1 MFKFLKRC
9 DIILLNK
16 YLYTLFLG
24 GDIAD
29 MRLGMGR
36 KKIRIGDVLIA
47 AGAITDEQLQEALA
61 KQKETGGMLGN
72 TLVDM
77 GFISQEIL
85 ITLLTQQLGI
95 DYIPLK
101 GAKIDEKVLR
111 LVPESMVTKYK
122 VIPIEID
129 PDNPNILK
137 LAMADPMDINAADD
151 ISLVT
156 NLQVEPML
164 AMEAEISDAIGKYY
178 GSAQAMEAAEMY
190 RQEQA
195 NILGDEEDEENNEE
209 VDNSPVVLLVK
220 QIIEGGVRQR
230 ASDIHIE
237 ALETGV
243 RVRYRIDGALKQ
255 VMSYDLSILAG
266 ITARIKIIGGM
277 DIAEKRKPQDGR
289 ITIMVD
295 RREFDVR
302 VSILPTVYGEKTV
315 MRLTSK
321 DGLTK
326 PKSALGFDTE
336 QEALFDDILSNPH
349 GIILVTGPTGSGK
362 STTLYTAL
370 SELNKEDVNIITVED
385 PVEANILGINQV
397 QVNNKADMTFAAA
410 LRSILRQDPDII
422 MIGEIRDGETASI
435 AVQAAITGHLVVST
449 LHTNSAASTIT
460 RLIDMGIESYI
471 AGDAVVGVIAQR
483 LVRRLC
489 TNCKVPRLVEDEERE
504 QLGIP
509 KDEEDV
515 VIYEPSGCPLC
526 NETGYSGRIGVY
538 EMMPVSRTLQTIIAS
553 GATADKIE
561 KQALKEGMLTLRM
574 GAAKHVVNGIT
585 SVAEMNKIVH
595 SSAAIAAEDVEL

>member
-1 MFKFLKRC
+1 
-9 DIILLNK
+9 
-16 YLYTLFLG
+16 
-24 GDIAD
+24 
-29 MRLGMGR
+29 MRLSVGR
-36 KKIRIGDVLIA
+36 KKIRIGDVLVA
-47 AGAITDEQLQEALA
+47 AGAITEEQLQEGLA
-61 KQKETGGMLGN
+61 KQKETGRKLGN
-72 TLVDM
+72 ALVDL
-77 GFISQEIL
+77 GFISNDML
-85 ITLLTQQLGI
+85 ITVLTTQLGI
-95 DYIPLK
+95 DYIELK
-101 GAKIDEKVLR
+101 GAKIEEKVIHM
-111 LVPESMVTKYK
+111 VPESMVTKYQA
-122 VIPIEID
+122 IPIEID

-137 LAMADPMDINAADD
+137 VAMADPMDIMAMDD
-151 ISLVT
+151 IGLVT

-164 AMEAEISDAIGKYY
+164 ASEEAIKSAIDKYY
-178 GSAQAMEAAEMY
+178 GSAQAMEAAEAY
-190 RQEQA
+190 RQEQQ
-195 NILGDEEDEENNEE
+195 NSLGGGDEEEGNEE
-209 VDNSPVVLLVK
+209 IDNSPIVLLVK

-237 ALETGV
+237 ALENSV

-302 VSILPTVYGEKTV
+302 VSILPTVFGEKTV

-326 PKSALGFDTE
+326 PKSALGFDAE
-336 QEALFDDILSNPH
+336 QEKVFDNILSNPH

-362 STTLYTAL
+362 STTLYTSL
-370 SELNKEDVNIITVED
+370 SELNTEDVNIITVED
-385 PVEANILGINQV
+385 PVEANINGINQV

-422 MIGEIRDGETASI
+422 MIGEIRDGETAGI

-489 TNCKVPRLVEDEERE
+489 TTCKQPRLVEDEERV
-504 QLGIP
+504 QLGVSA
-509 KDEEDV
+509 DEEDV
-515 VIYEPSGCPLC
+515 IIYEPQGCPLC
-526 NETGYSGRIGVY
+526 NDTGYSGRIGVY
-538 EMMPVSRTLQTIIAS
+538 EMMPVSRELQAVIAS
-553 GATADKIE
+553 GATADVIE
-561 KQALKEGMLTLRM
+561 KQALKEGMLTLKM
-574 GAAKHVVNGIT
+574 GAAKHVLDGIT
-585 SVAEMNKIVH
+585 SISEMNKIVH
-595 SSAAIAAEDVEL
+595 STVTVAEGVDMGEL

>member
-1 MFKFLKRC
+1 
-9 DIILLNK
+9 
-16 YLYTLFLG
+16 
-24 GDIAD
+24 
-29 MRLGMGR
+29 MRLSVGR
-36 KKIRIGDVLIA
+36 KKIRIGDVLVA
-47 AGAITDEQLQEALA
+47 AGAITEEQLQEGLA
-61 KQKETGGMLGN
+61 KQKETGRKLGN
-72 TLVDM
+72 ALVDL
-77 GFISQEIL
+77 GFISNDML
-85 ITLLTQQLGI
+85 ITVLTTQLGI
-95 DYIPLK
+95 DYIELK
-101 GAKIDEKVLR
+101 GAKIEDKVIHM
-111 LVPESMVTKYK
+111 VPESMVTKYQA
-122 VIPIEID
+122 IPIEVD

-137 LAMADPMDINAADD
+137 VAMADPMDIMAMDD
-151 ISLVT
+151 IGLVT

-164 AMEAEISDAIGKYY
+164 ASEEGIKNAIDKYY
-178 GSAQAMEAAEMY
+178 GSAQAMEAAEAY
-190 RQEQA
+190 RQEQQSA
-195 NILGDEEDEENNEE
+195 LGGDDEDGSNDEI
-209 VDNSPVVLLVK
+209 DNSPIVLLVK

-237 ALETGV
+237 ALENSV

-302 VSILPTVYGEKTV
+302 VSILPTVFGEKTV

-326 PKSALGFDTE
+326 PKSALGFDAE
-336 QEALFDDILSNPH
+336 QEKVFDNILSNPH

-362 STTLYTAL
+362 STTLYTSL
-370 SELNKEDVNIITVED
+370 SELNTEDVNIITVED
-385 PVEANILGINQV
+385 PVEANINGINQV

-422 MIGEIRDGETASI
+422 MIGEIRDGETAGI

-489 TNCKVPRLVEDEERE
+489 TTCKQPRLVEDEERV
-504 QLGIP
+504 QLGISA
-509 KDEEDV
+509 DEEDV
-515 VIYEPSGCPLC
+515 IIYEPQGCPLC
-526 NETGYSGRIGVY
+526 NDTGYAGRIGVY
-538 EMMPVSRTLQTIIAS
+538 EMMPVSRELQAVIAS
-553 GATADKIE
+553 GATADVIE
-561 KQALKEGMLTLRM
+561 KQALKEGMLTLKM
-574 GAAKHVVNGIT
+574 GAAKHVLDGIT
-585 SVAEMNKIVH
+585 SIAEMNKIVH
-595 SSAAIAAEDVEL
+595 STVTVAGGVDMGEL

>member
-1 MFKFLKRC
+1 
-9 DIILLNK
+9 
-16 YLYTLFLG
+16 
-24 GDIAD
+24 
-29 MRLGMGR
+29 MRLSVGR
-36 KKIRIGDVLIA
+36 KKIRIGDVLVA
-47 AGAITDEQLQEALA
+47 AGAITEEQLQEGLA
-61 KQKETGGMLGN
+61 KQKETGRKLGN
-72 TLVDM
+72 ALVDL
-77 GFISQEIL
+77 GFISNDML
-85 ITLLTQQLGI
+85 ITVLTTQLGI
-95 DYIPLK
+95 DYIELK
-101 GAKIDEKVLR
+101 GAKIEEKVIHM
-111 LVPESMVTKYK
+111 VPESMVTKYQA
-122 VIPIEID
+122 IPIEVD

-137 LAMADPMDINAADD
+137 VAMADPMDIMAMDD
-151 ISLVT
+151 IGLVT

-164 AMEAEISDAIGKYY
+164 ASEEGIKNAIDKYY
-178 GSAQAMEAAEMY
+178 GSAQAMEAAEAY
-190 RQEQA
+190 RQEQQSA
-195 NILGDEEDEENNEE
+195 LGGDDEDNSNDE
-209 VDNSPVVLLVK
+209 VDNSPIVLLVK

-237 ALETGV
+237 ALENSV

-302 VSILPTVYGEKTV
+302 VSILPTVFGEKTV

-326 PKSALGFDTE
+326 PKSALGFDAE
-336 QEALFDDILSNPH
+336 QEKVFDNILSNPH

-362 STTLYTAL
+362 STTLYTSL
-370 SELNKEDVNIITVED
+370 SELNTEDVNIITVED
-385 PVEANILGINQV
+385 PVEANINGINQV

-422 MIGEIRDGETASI
+422 MIGEIRDGETAGI

-489 TNCKVPRLVEDEERE
+489 TTCKQPRLVEDEERA
-504 QLGIP
+504 QLGISA
-509 KDEEDV
+509 DEEDV
-515 VIYEPSGCPLC
+515 IIYEPQGCPLC
-526 NETGYSGRIGVY
+526 NDTGYAGRIGVY
-538 EMMPVSRTLQTIIAS
+538 EMMPVSRELQAVIAS
-553 GATADKIE
+553 GATADVIE
-561 KQALKEGMLTLRM
+561 KQALKEGMLTLKM
-574 GAAKHVVNGIT
+574 GAAKHVLDGIT
-585 SVAEMNKIVH
+585 SIAEMNKIVH
-595 SSAAIAAEDVEL
+595 STVTVAEGVDMGEL

>member
-1 MFKFLKRC
+1 
-9 DIILLNK
+9 
-16 YLYTLFLG
+16 
-24 GDIAD
+24 
-29 MRLGMGR
+29 MRLSVGR
-36 KKIRIGDVLIA
+36 KKIRIGDVLVA
-47 AGAITDEQLQEALA
+47 AGAITEEQLQEGLA
-61 KQKETGGMLGN
+61 KQKETGRKLGN
-72 TLVDM
+72 ALVDL
-77 GFISQEIL
+77 GFISNDML
-85 ITLLTQQLGI
+85 ITVLTTQLGI
-95 DYIPLK
+95 DYIELK
-101 GAKIDEKVLR
+101 GAKIEEKVIHM
-111 LVPESMVTKYK
+111 VPENMVTKYQA
-122 VIPIEID
+122 IPIEID

-137 LAMADPMDINAADD
+137 VAMADPMDIMAMDD
-151 ISLVT
+151 IGLVT

-164 AMEAEISDAIGKYY
+164 ASEEGIRNAIDKYY
-178 GSAQAMEAAEMY
+178 GSAQAMEAAEAY
-190 RQEQA
+190 RQEQQ
-195 NILGDEEDEENNEE
+195 NVLGGSDEEEGNEE
-209 VDNSPVVLLVK
+209 IDNSPIVLLVK

-237 ALETGV
+237 ALENSV

-302 VSILPTVYGEKTV
+302 VSILPTVFGEKTV

-326 PKSALGFDTE
+326 PKSALGFDAE
-336 QEALFDDILSNPH
+336 QEKVFDNILSNPH

-362 STTLYTAL
+362 STTLYTSL
-370 SELNKEDVNIITVED
+370 SELNTEDVNIITVED
-385 PVEANILGINQV
+385 PVEANINGINQV

-422 MIGEIRDGETASI
+422 MIGEIRDGETAGI

-489 TNCKVPRLVEDEERE
+489 TTCKQPRLVEDDERV
-504 QLGIP
+504 QLGVP
-509 KDEEDV
+509 ADEEDV
-515 VIYEPSGCPLC
+515 IIYEPQGCPLC
-526 NETGYSGRIGVY
+526 NDTGYSGRIGVY
-538 EMMPVSRTLQTIIAS
+538 EMMPVSRELQAVIAS
-553 GATADKIE
+553 GATADVIE
-561 KQALKEGMLTLRM
+561 KQALKEGMLTLKM
-574 GAAKHVVNGIT
+574 GAAKHVLDGIT
-585 SVAEMNKIVH
+585 SIAEMNKIVH
-595 SSAAIAAEDVEL
+595 STVTVAEGVDMGEL

>member
-1 MFKFLKRC
+1 
-9 DIILLNK
+9 
-16 YLYTLFLG
+16 
-24 GDIAD
+24 
-29 MRLGMGR
+29 MRLSVGR
-36 KKIRIGDVLIA
+36 KKIRIGDVLVA
-47 AGAITDEQLQEALA
+47 AGAITEEQLQEGLA
-61 KQKETGGMLGN
+61 KQKETGRKLGN
-72 TLVDM
+72 ALVDL
-77 GFISQEIL
+77 GFISNDML
-85 ITLLTQQLGI
+85 ITVLTTQLGI
-95 DYIPLK
+95 DYIELK
-101 GAKIDEKVLR
+101 GAKIEEKVIHM
-111 LVPESMVTKYK
+111 VPENMVTKYQA
-122 VIPIEID
+122 IPIEID

-137 LAMADPMDINAADD
+137 VAMADPMDIMAMDD
-151 ISLVT
+151 IGLVT

-164 AMEAEISDAIGKYY
+164 ASEEGIRNAIDKYY
-178 GSAQAMEAAEMY
+178 GSAQAMEAAEAY
-190 RQEQA
+190 RQEQQ
-195 NILGDEEDEENNEE
+195 NVLGGGDEEEGNEE
-209 VDNSPVVLLVK
+209 IDNSPIVLLVK

-237 ALETGV
+237 ALENSV

-302 VSILPTVYGEKTV
+302 VSILPTVFGEKTV

-326 PKSALGFDTE
+326 PKSALGFDAE
-336 QEALFDDILSNPH
+336 QEKVFDNILSNPH

-362 STTLYTAL
+362 STTLYTSL
-370 SELNKEDVNIITVED
+370 SELNTEDVNIITVED
-385 PVEANILGINQV
+385 PVEANINGINQV

-422 MIGEIRDGETASI
+422 MIGEIRDGETAGI
-435 AVQAAITGHLVVST
+435 AVQAAITGPLVVST

-489 TNCKVPRLVEDEERE
+489 TTCKQPRLVEDDERV
-504 QLGIP
+504 QLGVP
-509 KDEEDV
+509 ADEEDV
-515 VIYEPSGCPLC
+515 IIYEPQGCPLC
-526 NETGYSGRIGVY
+526 NDTGYSGRIGVY
-538 EMMPVSRTLQTIIAS
+538 EMMPVSRELQAVIAS
-553 GATADKIE
+553 GATADVIE
-561 KQALKEGMLTLRM
+561 KQALKEGMLTLKM
-574 GAAKHVVNGIT
+574 GAAKHVLDGIT
-585 SVAEMNKIVH
+585 SIAEMNKIVH
-595 SSAAIAAEDVEL
+595 STVTVAEGVDMGEL

>member
-1 MFKFLKRC
+1 
-9 DIILLNK
+9 
-16 YLYTLFLG
+16 
-24 GDIAD
+24 
-29 MRLGMGR
+29 MRLSVGR
-36 KKIRIGDVLIA
+36 KKIRIGDVLVA
-47 AGAITDEQLQEALA
+47 AGAITEEQLQEGLA
-61 KQKETGGMLGN
+61 KQKETGRKLGN
-72 TLVDM
+72 ALVDL
-77 GFISQEIL
+77 GFISNDML
-85 ITLLTQQLGI
+85 ITVLTTQLGI
-95 DYIPLK
+95 DYIELK
-101 GAKIDEKVLR
+101 GAKIEEKVIHM
-111 LVPESMVTKYK
+111 VPENMVTKYQA
-122 VIPIEID
+122 IPIEID

-137 LAMADPMDINAADD
+137 VAMADPMDIMAMDD
-151 ISLVT
+151 IGLVT

-164 AMEAEISDAIGKYY
+164 ASEEGIRNAIDKYY
-178 GSAQAMEAAEMY
+178 GSTQAMEAAEAY
-190 RQEQA
+190 RQEQQ
-195 NILGDEEDEENNEE
+195 NVLGGGDEEEGNEE
-209 VDNSPVVLLVK
+209 IDNSPIVLLVK

-237 ALETGV
+237 ALENSV

-302 VSILPTVYGEKTV
+302 VSILPTVFGEKTV

-326 PKSALGFDTE
+326 PKSALGFDAE
-336 QEALFDDILSNPH
+336 QEKVFDNILSNPH

-362 STTLYTAL
+362 STTLYTSL
-370 SELNKEDVNIITVED
+370 SELNTEDVNIITVED
-385 PVEANILGINQV
+385 PVEANINGINQV

-422 MIGEIRDGETASI
+422 MIGEIRDGETAGI

-489 TNCKVPRLVEDEERE
+489 TTCKQPRLVEDDERV
-504 QLGIP
+504 QLGVP
-509 KDEEDV
+509 ADEEDV
-515 VIYEPSGCPLC
+515 IIYEPQGCPLC
-526 NETGYSGRIGVY
+526 NDTGYSGRIGVY
-538 EMMPVSRTLQTIIAS
+538 EMMPVSRELQAVIAS
-553 GATADKIE
+553 GATADVIE
-561 KQALKEGMLTLRM
+561 KQALKEGMLTLKM
-574 GAAKHVVNGIT
+574 GAAKHVLDGIT
-585 SVAEMNKIVH
+585 SIAEMNKIVH
-595 SSAAIAAEDVEL
+595 STVTVAEGVDMGEL

>member
-1 MFKFLKRC
+1 
-9 DIILLNK
+9 
-16 YLYTLFLG
+16 
-24 GDIAD
+24 
-29 MRLGMGR
+29 MRLSVGR
-36 KKIRIGDVLIA
+36 KKIRIGDVLVA
-47 AGAITDEQLQEALA
+47 AGAITEEQLQEGLA
-61 KQKETGGMLGN
+61 KQKETGRKLGN
-72 TLVDM
+72 ALVDL
-77 GFISQEIL
+77 GFISNDML
-85 ITLLTQQLGI
+85 ITVLTTQLGI
-95 DYIPLK
+95 DYIELK
-101 GAKIDEKVLR
+101 GAKIEEKVIHM
-111 LVPESMVTKYK
+111 VPENMVTKYQA
-122 VIPIEID
+122 IPIEID

-137 LAMADPMDINAADD
+137 VAMADPMDIMAMDD
-151 ISLVT
+151 IGLVT

-164 AMEAEISDAIGKYY
+164 ASEEGIRNAIDKYY
-178 GSAQAMEAAEMY
+178 GSAQAMEAAEAY
-190 RQEQA
+190 RQEQQ
-195 NILGDEEDEENNEE
+195 NVLGGGDEEEGNEE
-209 VDNSPVVLLVK
+209 IDNSPIVLLVK

-237 ALETGV
+237 ALENSV

-302 VSILPTVYGEKTV
+302 VSILPTVFGEKTV

-326 PKSALGFDTE
+326 PKSALGFDAE
-336 QEALFDDILSNPH
+336 QEKVFDNILSNPH

-362 STTLYTAL
+362 STTLYTSL
-370 SELNKEDVNIITVED
+370 SELNTEDVNIITVED
-385 PVEANILGINQV
+385 PVEANINGINQV

-422 MIGEIRDGETASI
+422 MIGEIRDGETAGI

-489 TNCKVPRLVEDEERE
+489 TTCKQPRLVEDDERV
-504 QLGIP
+504 QLGVP
-509 KDEEDV
+509 ADEEDV
-515 VIYEPSGCPLC
+515 IIYEPQGCPLC
-526 NETGYSGRIGVY
+526 NDTGYSGRIGVY
-538 EMMPVSRTLQTIIAS
+538 EMMPVSRELQAVIAS
-553 GATADKIE
+553 GATADVIE
-561 KQALKEGMLTLRM
+561 KQALKEGMLTLKM
-574 GAAKHVVNGIT
+574 GAAKHVLDGIT
-585 SVAEMNKIVH
+585 SIAEMNKIVH
-595 SSAAIAAEDVEL
+595 STVTVTEGVDMGEL

>member
-1 MFKFLKRC
+1 
-9 DIILLNK
+9 
-16 YLYTLFLG
+16 
-24 GDIAD
+24 
-29 MRLGMGR
+29 MRLSVGR
-36 KKIRIGDVLIA
+36 KKIRIGDVLVA
-47 AGAITDEQLQEALA
+47 AGAITEEQLQEGLA
-61 KQKETGGMLGN
+61 KQKETGRKLGN
-72 TLVDM
+72 ALVDL
-77 GFISQEIL
+77 GFISNDML
-85 ITLLTQQLGI
+85 ITVLTTQLGI
-95 DYIPLK
+95 DYIELK
-101 GAKIDEKVLR
+101 GAKIEEKVIHM
-111 LVPESMVTKYK
+111 VPENMVTKYQA
-122 VIPIEID
+122 IPIEID

-137 LAMADPMDINAADD
+137 VAMADPMDIMAMDD
-151 ISLVT
+151 IGLVT

-164 AMEAEISDAIGKYY
+164 ASEEGIRNAIDKYY
-178 GSAQAMEAAEMY
+178 GSAQAMEAAEAY
-190 RQEQA
+190 RQEQQ
-195 NILGDEEDEENNEE
+195 NVLGGGDEEEGNEE
-209 VDNSPVVLLVK
+209 IDNSPIVLLVK

-237 ALETGV
+237 ALENSV

-302 VSILPTVYGEKTV
+302 VSILPTVFGEKTV

-326 PKSALGFDTE
+326 PKSALGFDAE
-336 QEALFDDILSNPH
+336 QEKVFDNILSNPH

-362 STTLYTAL
+362 STTLYTSL
-370 SELNKEDVNIITVED
+370 SELNTEDVNIITVED
-385 PVEANILGINQV
+385 PVEANINGINQV

-422 MIGEIRDGETASI
+422 MIGEIRDGETAGI

-489 TNCKVPRLVEDEERE
+489 TTCKQPRLVEDDERV
-504 QLGIP
+504 QLGVP
-509 KDEEDV
+509 ANEEDV
-515 VIYEPSGCPLC
+515 IIYEPQGCPLC
-526 NETGYSGRIGVY
+526 NDTGYSGRIGVY
-538 EMMPVSRTLQTIIAS
+538 EMMPVSRELQAVIAS
-553 GATADKIE
+553 GATADVIE
-561 KQALKEGMLTLRM
+561 KQALKEGMLTLKM
-574 GAAKHVVNGIT
+574 GAAKHVLDGIT
-585 SVAEMNKIVH
+585 SIAEMNKIVH
-595 SSAAIAAEDVEL
+595 STVTVAEGVDMGEL

>member
-1 MFKFLKRC
+1 
-9 DIILLNK
+9 
-16 YLYTLFLG
+16 
-24 GDIAD
+24 
-29 MRLGMGR
+29 MRLSVGR
-36 KKIRIGDVLIA
+36 KKIRIGDVLVA
-47 AGAITDEQLQEALA
+47 AGAITEEQLQEGLA
-61 KQKETGGMLGN
+61 KQKETGRKLGN
-72 TLVDM
+72 ALVDL
-77 GFISQEIL
+77 GFISNDML
-85 ITLLTQQLGI
+85 ITVLTTQLGI
-95 DYIPLK
+95 DYIELK
-101 GAKIDEKVLR
+101 GAKIEEKVIHM
-111 LVPESMVTKYK
+111 VPENMVTKYQA
-122 VIPIEID
+122 IPIEID

-137 LAMADPMDINAADD
+137 VAMADPMDIMAMDD
-151 ISLVT
+151 IGLVT

-164 AMEAEISDAIGKYY
+164 ASEEGIRNAIDKYY
-178 GSAQAMEAAEMY
+178 GSAQAMEAAEAY
-190 RQEQA
+190 RQEQQ
-195 NILGDEEDEENNEE
+195 NVLGGGDEEEGNEE
-209 VDNSPVVLLVK
+209 IDNSPIVLLVK

-237 ALETGV
+237 ALENSV

-302 VSILPTVYGEKTV
+302 VSILPTVFGEKTV

-336 QEALFDDILSNPH
+336 QEKVFDNILSNPH

-362 STTLYTAL
+362 STTLYTSL
-370 SELNKEDVNIITVED
+370 SELNTEDVNIITVED
-385 PVEANILGINQV
+385 PVEANINGINQV

-422 MIGEIRDGETASI
+422 MIGEIRDGETAGI

-489 TNCKVPRLVEDEERE
+489 TTCKQPRLVEDDERV
-504 QLGIP
+504 QLGVP
-509 KDEEDV
+509 ADEEDV
-515 VIYEPSGCPLC
+515 IIYEPQGCPLC
-526 NETGYSGRIGVY
+526 NDTGYSGRIGVY
-538 EMMPVSRTLQTIIAS
+538 EMMPVSRELQAVIAS
-553 GATADKIE
+553 GATADVIE
-561 KQALKEGMLTLRM
+561 KQALKEGMLTLKM
-574 GAAKHVVNGIT
+574 GAAKHVLDGIT
-585 SVAEMNKIVH
+585 SIAEMNKIVH
-595 SSAAIAAEDVEL
+595 STVTVAEGVDMGEL

>member
-1 MFKFLKRC
+1 
-9 DIILLNK
+9 
-16 YLYTLFLG
+16 
-24 GDIAD
+24 
-29 MRLGMGR
+29 MRLSVGR
-36 KKIRIGDVLIA
+36 KKIRIGDVLVA
-47 AGAITDEQLQEALA
+47 AGAITEEQLQEGLA
-61 KQKETGGMLGN
+61 KQKETGRKLGN
-72 TLVDM
+72 ALVDL
-77 GFISQEIL
+77 GFISNDML
-85 ITLLTQQLGI
+85 ITVLTTQLGI
-95 DYIPLK
+95 DYIELK
-101 GAKIDEKVLR
+101 GAKIEEKVIHM
-111 LVPESMVTKYK
+111 VPENMVTKYQA
-122 VIPIEID
+122 IPIEID

-137 LAMADPMDINAADD
+137 VAMADPMDIMAMDD
-151 ISLVT
+151 IGLVT

-164 AMEAEISDAIGKYY
+164 ASEEGIKNAIDKYY
-178 GSAQAMEAAEMY
+178 GSAQAMEAAEAY
-190 RQEQA
+190 RQEQQ
-195 NILGDEEDEENNEE
+195 NVLGGGDEEEGNEE
-209 VDNSPVVLLVK
+209 IDNSPIVLLVK

-237 ALETGV
+237 ALENSV

-302 VSILPTVYGEKTV
+302 VSILPTVFGEKTV

-326 PKSALGFDTE
+326 PKSALGFDAE
-336 QEALFDDILSNPH
+336 QEKVFDNILSNPH
-349 GIILVTGPTGSGK
+349 GIILVTGPTGAGK
-362 STTLYTAL
+362 STTLYTSL
-370 SELNKEDVNIITVED
+370 SELNTEDVNIITVED
-385 PVEANILGINQV
+385 PVEANINGINQV

-422 MIGEIRDGETASI
+422 MIGEIRDGETAGI

-489 TNCKVPRLVEDEERE
+489 TTCKQPRLVEDEERV
-504 QLGIP
+504 QLGVP
-509 KDEEDV
+509 ADEEDV
-515 VIYEPSGCPLC
+515 IIYEPQGCPLC
-526 NETGYSGRIGVY
+526 NDTGYSGRIGVY
-538 EMMPVSRTLQTIIAS
+538 EMMPVSRALQAVIAS
-553 GATADKIE
+553 GATADVIE
-561 KQALKEGMLTLRM
+561 KQALKEGMLTLKM
-574 GAAKHVVNGIT
+574 GAAKHVLDGIT
-585 SVAEMNKIVH
+585 SIAEMNKIVH
-595 SSAAIAAEDVEL
+595 STVTVAEGVDMGEL

>member
-1 MFKFLKRC
+1 
-9 DIILLNK
+9 
-16 YLYTLFLG
+16 
-24 GDIAD
+24 
-29 MRLGMGR
+29 MRLNVGR
-36 KKIRIGDVLIA
+36 KKIRIGDVLVA
-47 AGAITDEQLQEALA
+47 AGAITEEQLQEGLA
-61 KQKETGGMLGN
+61 KQKETGRKLGN
-72 TLVDM
+72 ALVDL
-77 GFISQEIL
+77 GFISNDML
-85 ITLLTQQLGI
+85 ITVLTTQLGI
-95 DYIPLK
+95 DYIELK
-101 GAKIDEKVLR
+101 GAKIEEKVIHM
-111 LVPESMVTKYK
+111 VPESMVTKYQA
-122 VIPIEID
+122 IPIEID

-137 LAMADPMDINAADD
+137 VAMADPMDIMAMDD
-151 ISLVT
+151 IGLVT
-156 NLQVEPML
+156 SLQVEPML
-164 AMEAEISDAIGKYY
+164 ASEEGIKNAIDKYY
-178 GSAQAMEAAEMY
+178 GSAQAMEAAEAY
-190 RQEQA
+190 RQEQQSA
-195 NILGDEEDEENNEE
+195 LGGDDEDGNNDEI
-209 VDNSPVVLLVK
+209 DNSPIVLLVK

-237 ALETGV
+237 ALENSV

-302 VSILPTVYGEKTV
+302 VSILPTVFGEKTV

-326 PKSALGFDTE
+326 PKSALGFDAE
-336 QEALFDDILSNPH
+336 QEKVFDNILSNPH

-362 STTLYTAL
+362 STTLYTSL
-370 SELNKEDVNIITVED
+370 SELNTEDVNIITVED
-385 PVEANILGINQV
+385 PVEANINGINQV

-422 MIGEIRDGETASI
+422 MIGEIRDGETAGI

-489 TNCKVPRLVEDEERE
+489 TTCKQPRLVEDEERA
-504 QLGIP
+504 QLGVSA
-509 KDEEDV
+509 DEEDV
-515 VIYEPSGCPLC
+515 IIYEPQGCPLC
-526 NETGYSGRIGVY
+526 NDTGYAGRIGVY
-538 EMMPVSRTLQTIIAS
+538 EMMPVSRALQAVIAS
-553 GATADKIE
+553 GATADVIE
-561 KQALKEGMLTLRM
+561 KQALKEGMLTLKM
-574 GAAKHVVNGIT
+574 GAAKHVLDGIT
-585 SVAEMNKIVH
+585 SIAEMNKIVH
-595 SSAAIAAEDVEL
+595 STVTVAEGVDMG

>member
-1 MFKFLKRC
+1 
-9 DIILLNK
+9 
-16 YLYTLFLG
+16 
-24 GDIAD
+24 
-29 MRLGMGR
+29 MRLSVGR
-36 KKIRIGDVLIA
+36 KKIRIGDVLVA
-47 AGAITDEQLQEALA
+47 AGAITEEQLQEGLA
-61 KQKETGGMLGN
+61 KQKETGRKLGN
-72 TLVDM
+72 ALVDL
-77 GFISQEIL
+77 GFISNDML
-85 ITLLTQQLGI
+85 ITVLTTQLGI
-95 DYIPLK
+95 DYIELK
-101 GAKIDEKVLR
+101 GAKIEEKVIHM
-111 LVPESMVTKYK
+111 VPENMVTKYQA
-122 VIPIEID
+122 IPIEID

-137 LAMADPMDINAADD
+137 VAMADPMDIMAMDD
-151 ISLVT
+151 IGLVT

-164 AMEAEISDAIGKYY
+164 ASEEGIRNAIDKYY
-178 GSAQAMEAAEMY
+178 GSAQAMEAAEAY
-190 RQEQA
+190 RQEQQ
-195 NILGDEEDEENNEE
+195 NVLGGGDEEEGNEE
-209 VDNSPVVLLVK
+209 IDNSPIVLLVK

-237 ALETGV
+237 ALENSV

-302 VSILPTVYGEKTV
+302 VSILPTVFGEKTV

-326 PKSALGFDTE
+326 PKSALGFDAE
-336 QEALFDDILSNPH
+336 QEKVFDNILSNPH

-362 STTLYTAL
+362 STTLYTSL
-370 SELNKEDVNIITVED
+370 SELNTEDVNIITVED
-385 PVEANILGINQV
+385 PVEANINGINQV
-397 QVNNKADMTFAAA
+397 QVNNKAAMTFAAA

-422 MIGEIRDGETASI
+422 MIGEIRDGETAGI

-489 TNCKVPRLVEDEERE
+489 TTCKQPRLVEDDERV
-504 QLGIP
+504 QLGVP
-509 KDEEDV
+509 ADEEDV
-515 VIYEPSGCPLC
+515 IIYEPQGCPLC
-526 NETGYSGRIGVY
+526 NDTGYSGRIGVY
-538 EMMPVSRTLQTIIAS
+538 EMMPVSRALQAVIAS
-553 GATADKIE
+553 GATADVIE
-561 KQALKEGMLTLRM
+561 KQALKEGMLTLKM
-574 GAAKHVVNGIT
+574 GAAKHVLDGIT
-585 SVAEMNKIVH
+585 SIAEMNKIVH
-595 SSAAIAAEDVEL
+595 STVTVAEGVDMGEL

>member
-1 MFKFLKRC
+1 
-9 DIILLNK
+9 
-16 YLYTLFLG
+16 
-24 GDIAD
+24 
-29 MRLGMGR
+29 MRLSVGR
-36 KKIRIGDVLIA
+36 KKIRIGDVLVA
-47 AGAITDEQLQEALA
+47 AGAITEEQLQEGLA
-61 KQKETGGMLGN
+61 KQEETGRKLGKA
-72 TLVDM
+72 LVDL
-77 GFISQEIL
+77 GFISNDML
-85 ITLLTQQLGI
+85 ITVLTTQLGI
-95 DYIPLK
+95 DYIELK
-101 GAKIDEKVLR
+101 GAKIEDKVIHM
-111 LVPESMVTKYK
+111 VPESMVTKYQA
-122 VIPIEID
+122 IPIEVD

-137 LAMADPMDINAADD
+137 VAMADPMDIMAMDD
-151 ISLVT
+151 IGLVT

-164 AMEAEISDAIGKYY
+164 ASEEGIKNAIDKYY
-178 GSAQAMEAAEMY
+178 GSAQAMEAAEAY
-190 RQEQA
+190 RQEQQSA
-195 NILGDEEDEENNEE
+195 LGGDDEDGSNDEI
-209 VDNSPVVLLVK
+209 DNSPIVLLVK

-237 ALETGV
+237 ALENSV

-302 VSILPTVYGEKTV
+302 VSILPTVFGEKTV

-326 PKSALGFDTE
+326 PKSALGFDAE
-336 QEALFDDILSNPH
+336 QEKVFDNILSNPH

-362 STTLYTAL
+362 STTLYTSL
-370 SELNKEDVNIITVED
+370 SELNTEDVNIITVED
-385 PVEANILGINQV
+385 PVEANINGINQV

-422 MIGEIRDGETASI
+422 MIGEIRDGETAGI

-489 TNCKVPRLVEDEERE
+489 TTCKQPRLVEDEERV
-504 QLGIP
+504 QLGISA
-509 KDEEDV
+509 DEEDV
-515 VIYEPSGCPLC
+515 IIYEPQGCPLC
-526 NETGYSGRIGVY
+526 NDTGYAGRIGVY
-538 EMMPVSRTLQTIIAS
+538 EMMPVSRELQAVIAS
-553 GATADKIE
+553 GATADVIE
-561 KQALKEGMLTLRM
+561 KQALKEGMLTLKM
-574 GAAKHVVNGIT
+574 GAAKHVLDGIT
-585 SVAEMNKIVH
+585 SIAEMNKIVH
-595 SSAAIAAEDVEL
+595 STVTVAEGVDMGEL

>member
-1 MFKFLKRC
+1 
-9 DIILLNK
+9 
-16 YLYTLFLG
+16 
-24 GDIAD
+24 

-36 KKIRIGDVLIA
+36 KKIRIGDILVA
-47 AGAITDEQLQEALA
+47 AGAITEEQLEEALA
-61 KQKETGGMLGN
+61 HQKETGGKLGN
-72 TLVDM
+72 TLLEM
-77 GFISQEIL
+77 GFISQEML

-95 DYIPLK
+95 DYIELK
-101 GAKIDEKVLR
+101 GAKIEDNILHM
-111 LVPESMVTKYK
+111 VPEAMVAKYK
-122 VIPIEID
+122 ILPIEID

-137 LAMADPMDINAADD
+137 IAMSDPMDINAIDD
-151 ISLVT
+151 IGLVT
-156 NLQVEPML
+156 NMQVEPML
-164 AMEAEISDAIGKYY
+164 AMEDQINDAIGKYY
-178 GSAQAMEAAEMY
+178 GSAKAMEAADLY
-190 RQEQA
+190 RQENA
-195 NILGDEEDEENNEE
+195 NAFAAEEEE
-209 VDNSPVVLLVK
+209 VDEDIDNSPIVLLVK

-237 ALETGV
+237 ALESSV

-326 PKSALGFDTE
+326 PKSGLGLDEEEIKVFDG
-336 QEALFDDILSNPH
+336 ILSNPH

-362 STTLYTAL
+362 STTLYTSL

-385 PVEANILGINQV
+385 PVEANINGINQV

-422 MIGEIRDGETASI
+422 MIGEIRDGETAQI

-460 RLIDMGIESYI
+460 RLEDMGIEPYVV
-471 AGDAVVGVIAQR
+471 GDAVVGVIAQR

-489 TNCKVPRLVEDEERE
+489 TNCKQPRLIEDEERAV
-504 QLGIP
+504 LGVSE
-509 KDEEDV
+509 DEEDV
-515 VIYEPSGCPLC
+515 VIYEPNGCPLC
-526 NETGYSGRIGVY
+526 NDTGYSGRIGVY
-538 EMMPVSRTLQTIIAS
+538 EMMPVSKGLQAVIST

-561 KQALKEGMLTLRM
+561 KQALAEGMLTLKM
-574 GAAKHVVNGIT
+574 GAAKHVLNGIT
-585 SVAEMNKIVH
+585 SISEMKKIVYTTGD
-595 SSAAIAAEDVEL
+595 EY

>member
-1 MFKFLKRC
+1 
-9 DIILLNK
+9 
-16 YLYTLFLG
+16 
-24 GDIAD
+24 
-29 MRLGMGR
+29 MRLSVGR
-36 KKIRIGDVLIA
+36 KKIRIGDVLVA
-47 AGAITDEQLQEALA
+47 AGAITEEQLQEGLA
-61 KQKETGGMLGN
+61 KQKETGRKLGN
-72 TLVDM
+72 ALVDL
-77 GFISQEIL
+77 GFISNDML
-85 ITLLTQQLGI
+85 ITVLTTQLGI
-95 DYIPLK
+95 DYIELK
-101 GAKIDEKVLR
+101 GAKIEEKVIHM
-111 LVPESMVTKYK
+111 VPENMVTKYQA
-122 VIPIEID
+122 IPIEID

-137 LAMADPMDINAADD
+137 VAMADPMDIMAMDD
-151 ISLVT
+151 IGLVT

-164 AMEAEISDAIGKYY
+164 ASEEGIRNAIDKYY
-178 GSAQAMEAAEMY
+178 GSAQAMEAAEAY
-190 RQEQA
+190 RQEQQ
-195 NILGDEEDEENNEE
+195 NVLGGGDEEEGNEE
-209 VDNSPVVLLVK
+209 IDNSPIVLLVK

-237 ALETGV
+237 ALENSV

-255 VMSYDLSILAG
+255 VMSYDLSILSG

-302 VSILPTVYGEKTV
+302 VSILPTVFGEKTV

-326 PKSALGFDTE
+326 PKSALGFDAE
-336 QEALFDDILSNPH
+336 QEKVFDNILSNPH

-362 STTLYTAL
+362 STTLYTSL
-370 SELNKEDVNIITVED
+370 SELNTEDVNIITVED
-385 PVEANILGINQV
+385 PVEANINGINQV

-422 MIGEIRDGETASI
+422 MIGEIRDGETAGI

-489 TNCKVPRLVEDEERE
+489 TTCKQPRLVEDDERV
-504 QLGIP
+504 QLGVP
-509 KDEEDV
+509 ADEEDV
-515 VIYEPSGCPLC
+515 IIYEPQGCPLC
-526 NETGYSGRIGVY
+526 NDTGYSGRIGVY
-538 EMMPVSRTLQTIIAS
+538 EMMPVSRELQAVIAS
-553 GATADKIE
+553 GATADVIE
-561 KQALKEGMLTLRM
+561 KQALKEGMLTLKM
-574 GAAKHVVNGIT
+574 GAAKHVLDGIT
-585 SVAEMNKIVH
+585 SIAEMNKIVH
-595 SSAAIAAEDVEL
+595 STVTVAEGVDMGEL

>member
-1 MFKFLKRC
+1 
-9 DIILLNK
+9 
-16 YLYTLFLG
+16 
-24 GDIAD
+24 
-29 MRLGMGR
+29 MRLSVGR
-36 KKIRIGDVLIA
+36 KKIRIGDVLVA
-47 AGAITDEQLQEALA
+47 AGAITEEQLQEGLA
-61 KQKETGGMLGN
+61 KQKETGRKLGN
-72 TLVDM
+72 ALVDL
-77 GFISQEIL
+77 GFISNDML
-85 ITLLTQQLGI
+85 ITVLTTQLGI
-95 DYIPLK
+95 DYIELK
-101 GAKIDEKVLR
+101 GAKIEEKVIHM
-111 LVPESMVTKYK
+111 VPENMVTKYQA
-122 VIPIEID
+122 IPIEID

-137 LAMADPMDINAADD
+137 VAMADPMDIMAMDD
-151 ISLVT
+151 IGLVT

-164 AMEAEISDAIGKYY
+164 ASEEGIKNAIDKYY
-178 GSAQAMEAAEMY
+178 GSAQAMEAAEAY
-190 RQEQA
+190 RQEQQ
-195 NILGDEEDEENNEE
+195 NVLGGGDEEEGNEE
-209 VDNSPVVLLVK
+209 IDNSPIVLLVK

-237 ALETGV
+237 ALENSV

-302 VSILPTVYGEKTV
+302 VSILPTVFGEKTV

-326 PKSALGFDTE
+326 PKSALGFDAE
-336 QEALFDDILSNPH
+336 QEKVFDNILSNPH

-362 STTLYTAL
+362 STTLYTSL
-370 SELNKEDVNIITVED
+370 SELNTEDVNIITVED
-385 PVEANILGINQV
+385 PVEANINGINQV

-422 MIGEIRDGETASI
+422 MIGEIRDGETAGI

-489 TNCKVPRLVEDEERE
+489 TTCKQPRLVEDDERV
-504 QLGIP
+504 QLGVP
-509 KDEEDV
+509 ADEEDV
-515 VIYEPSGCPLC
+515 IIYEPQGCPLC
-526 NETGYSGRIGVY
+526 NDTGYSGRIGVY
-538 EMMPVSRTLQTIIAS
+538 EMMPVSRELQAVIAS
-553 GATADKIE
+553 GATADVIE
-561 KQALKEGMLTLRM
+561 KQALKEGMLTLKM
-574 GAAKHVVNGIT
+574 GAAKHVLDGIT
-585 SVAEMNKIVH
+585 SIAEMNKIVH
-595 SSAAIAAEDVEL
+595 STVTMAEGVDMGEL